1 MSDATFDPTLAT
13 AKDRVRRLLGDP
25 DTGQAMLPDATI
37 PGAIDTYGETGAVIF
52 LAESLAAEYGQLPVT
67 TSADGTSLDYS
78 ERVKT
83 WQALAKT
90 MRDNPPVPAGQTGG
104 STFGVTRTERMPADT
119 DEYGRSTVYAA
130 PFSRGRW
137 WKR

>member
-1 MSDATFDPTLAT
+1 MTDATFHPELDRGL
-13 AKDRVRRLLGDP
+13 DRVRRLLGDT

-37 PGAIDTYGETGAVIF
+37 QGAIDIYGETGAVAF
-52 LAESLAAEYGQLPVT
+52 LAESLAAEYGQLPVS

-90 MRDNPPVPAGQTGG
+90 MRDNPPVPSDQGG
-104 STFGVTRTERMPADT
+104 SATFGISRSERLTADE
-119 DEYGRSTVYAA
+119 DEYGRSVAYVGAY
-130 PFSRGRW
+130 PRGW
-137 WKR
+137 WWRR